1 MQVSHSFKSL
11 VYDGQLW
18 ADLDLHSFP
27 EIPEPILLRLMN
39 SGGAFIRKINLA
51 GHRCLQPSL
60 LTALTDHL
68 RAPLSYTNL
77 TSIDLQ
83 GCSALTT
90 CSLHHLLVRCKSL
103 QRLCLKG
110 LTAVT
115 NMTCELLA
123 TFCTRLEHLNLNRC
137 PNMDAEGI
145 RYLARTTLAQGEYLR
160 LKELKIS
167 GLEHMDDATMRV
179 LGNAAPH
186 LEVLD
191 LSYIRHLHNSALES
205 FVAITD
211 TFNYVQLGV
220 EIVCLH
226 AHQIGRNSSDDYPQF
241 YYRRVTKLRHLSLSF
256 CVLLTDMAC
265 SNLAHAVPHLEF
277 FEMAGIGEDLKGGG
291 LVQLLETTPKIRRL
305 DLEDASDIT
314 DSVLSAIT
322 PINDHPSLSRRQ
334 DGISRP
340 GDALEWLC
348 VSQAGNISDDTFLA
362 LIYACS
368 KLRVLEADN
377 TRLSGNTLRVF
388 IHLKRQ
394 HNTFNTKVTALDCR
408 NIVDSDVKELGS
420 RGETRPRVGI
430 KMFWARRLG
439 YVDGKDELCEE
450 DLKVGLDECDSAKVV
465 VKSFYSWQTVDAVN
479 SARERR
485 KAGSRRT
492 FGPSSDHPAD
502 VFDDDVGGG
511 RGAGFP
517 RWWSSNGRPGTSGN
531 TSLILPGIA
540 HDGCIIM

>member
-1 MQVSHSFKSL
+1 MQVSHLFKSL

-27 EIPEPILLRLMN
+27 EIPEPILLRLMS

-77 TSIDLQ
+77 TSINLQ

-145 RYLARTTLAQGEYLR
+145 RYLARTTLAQGEHLR

-167 GLEHMDDATMRV
+167 RLEHMDDATMRV

-205 FVAITD
+205 FVVITD
-211 TFNYVQLGV
+211 TFNYEQSGV
-220 EIVCLH
+220 EIVRLH
-226 AHQIGRNSSDDYPQF
+226 RIGHNSSGDNPQF
-241 YYRRVTKLRHLSLSF
+241 YCRRVTKLRHLSLSF

-277 FEMAGIGEDLKGGG
+277 FEMAGIGKNLNGDG
-291 LVQLLETTPKIRRL
+291 LVKLLETTPKIRRL

-322 PINDHPSLSRRQ
+322 PINKHPSLSCRQ

-348 VSQAGNISDDTFLA
+348 VSHAGNISDDTFLA
-362 LIYACS
+362 LIHACS

-377 TRLSGNTLRVF
+377 TRLSGNTLREF

-394 HNTFNTKVTALDCR
+394 HNTFNAKVTALDCR
-408 NIVDSDVKELGS
+408 NIVGSDVKELAS

-465 VKSFYSWQTVDAVN
+465 VKSFYLWQTVDAVD
-479 SARERR
+479 SARDKRR
-485 KAGSRRT
+485 KAGSRRASSS
-492 FGPSSDHPAD
+492 SSDHQAD

-511 RGAGFP
+511 RGAGLP
-517 RWWSSNGRPGTSGN
+517 RWWSSNARPGTGGN
-531 TSLILPGIA
+531 TSLILSGTT
-540 HDGCIIM
+540 HDGCIVM